1 MGVDA
6 DVVCLSEAVVK
17 NALEHTM
24 HTVHACHAVD
34 DMVGQGAVRP
44 FPLVDVMICRVRPLL
59 AFCVV
64 RLIF

>member
-17 NALEHTM
+17 NALEYAM
-24 HTVHACHAVD
+24 RTVETCHAVD
-34 DMVGQGAVRP
+34 YMVGQGAVRP
-44 FPLVDVMICRVRPLL
+44 FPLVDVMICRVGPLL